1 MSGNFHPSLFWQ
13 FSDVSFHPLHMLVLS
28 LIDNW
33 VLVISVHTVSFSW
46 YVRKSVFCNIY
57 PVCICTYLLP
67 YFLWIHTCVIRAH
80 FCSGNK
86 KVLLFNPKVFI
97 SFYQMTM
104 QFDCELV
111 NFWVYLRYFCSL
123 KSKSSLNEFWAPYV
137 ALENCYKHEFAG
149 LV

>member
-111 NFWVYLRYFCSL
+111 NFWTFECTWDI
-123 KSKSSLNEFWAPYV
+123 FAPWSQN
-137 ALENCYKHEFAG
+137 LLLMNFELPMGCFRK
-149 LV
+149 LL